1 MPDPNL
7 EVLTLALLDLAC
19 PPRGLFYSNRKDNPN
34 TYIPGAQNTT
44 WSIYTTKF
52 VRGIPQAQV
61 ISVDTKGSDTSIVGH
76 SHGFNNHRHAFNLI
90 RRINALPVSQP
101 IGANIQDHT
110 HGFSHEH
117 SGGSH
122 GHSPIGES
130 NRTGIGFLYIHD
142 SAVKKEVRWLGSGS
156 LDALTAQT
164 GQLEKIKNSDPTVG
178 EYTNASP
185 TITSDITGDIGS
197 IAVGHTQVGISG
209 PADTEYSDSAGIEN
223 GNIPAYKEVYIWQR
237 IT

>member
-19 PPRGLFYSNRKDNPN
+19 PPRGLFYSNRSDSPN

-44 WSIYTTKF
+44 WAIYATRF
-52 VRGIPQAQV
+52 VRGIPQAQT
-61 ISVDTKGSDTSIVGH
+61 ISTDIKGSDTSIVGH
-76 SHGFNNHRHAFNLI
+76 SHGFNNHNHSFNLI
-90 RRINALPVSQP
+90 RRINDLPVSQP

-110 HGFSHEH
+110 HGFNHEH

-122 GHSPIGES
+122 GHSPI
-130 NRTGIGFLYIHD
+130 TGVGFVYIHD
-142 SAVKKEVRWLGSGS
+142 DAVVKEARWSTTNS
-156 LDALTAQT
+156 LMAVTAYSW
-164 GQLEKIKNSDPTVG
+164 QLEKIKDSDPTVG
-178 EYTNASP
+178 GYTNASSL
-185 TITSDITGDIGS
+185 ITSDITGDIGS